1 MPANNSIIPIKAIR
15 SGDQATG
22 DVTAL
27 GEFTSGDKISISY
40 VNTGTLVT
48 NTQFQT
54 SLATK
59 EDTGTS
65 VALAI
70 ALG

>member
-27 GEFTSGDKISISY
+27 GEFTSGDKISINY

>member
-27 GEFTSGDKISISY
+27 GEFISGDKISISY